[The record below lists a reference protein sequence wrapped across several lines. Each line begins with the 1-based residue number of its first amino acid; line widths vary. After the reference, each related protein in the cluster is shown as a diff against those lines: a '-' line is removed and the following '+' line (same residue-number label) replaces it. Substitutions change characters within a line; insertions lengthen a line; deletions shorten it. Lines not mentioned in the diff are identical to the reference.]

1 MRERHPQEIE
11 LAQLSDR
18 ENGEVIDAE
27 TAEHLRWCTHCR
39 SVVAD
44 YEWLQEEIEV
54 TLSVAAEVPV
64 PRPQW
69 WAVRE
74 RVFAG
79 QRRQI
84 TGWRISALSSLV
96 LAVCLMLRIV
106 PIRSAFPIQ
115 STTVAA
121 LTSFPSGQSPLEAS
135 PEPIVA
141 PAPVTIAVTLM
152 ATPTPTTRPCRER
165 MPPSTPAFMLPPTPP
180 QSETGGL

>member
-1 MRERHPQEIE
+1 MRERHPREIE
-11 LAQLSDR
+11 LAQLSAR
-18 ENGEVIDAE
+18 EDGEAIDAE
-27 TAEHLRWCTHCR
+27 MVEHLRWCAHCR

-44 YEWLQEEIEV
+44 YDWLRKEIAT
-54 TLSVAAEVPV
+54 TLEAAAEIPA

-69 WAVRE
+69 WAVRD

-84 TGWRISALSSLV
+84 TGWRISAISSVV
-96 LAVCLMLRIV
+96 LAVCLMF
-106 PIRSAFPIQ
+106 SAFPIP

-121 LTSFPSGQSPLEAS
+121 LTSL

-141 PAPVTIAVTLM
+141 PAPVTVAVTL
-152 ATPTPTTRPCRER
+152 AVTPTPTTE
-165 MPPSTPAFMLPPTPP
+165 MVPPSTPAFMLPPTPP